1 MQLSDAARRGV
12 PRSAESATALLAVAS
27 SRVCGLVESSS
38 PGLIRWPTQ
47 IFWDLM
53 FFEKFHISFG

>member
-27 SRVCGLVESSS
+27 SRVCLPEWPGGVLV
-38 PGLIRWPTQ
+38 PWPDSLAHPD
-47 IFWDLM
+47 IL
-53 FFEKFHISFG
+53 GPNVL